1 MSQNSILELEFKTD
15 TGLGNRANIG
25 IIVLRTD
32 QTLEHEFSNLLNLA
46 GVALYHSRI
55 PNEMEVTKENLANM
69 EKELPVAAALLPAL
83 FNFDVIG
90 YGCTSG
96 STIIGEKNVEKAIQV
111 VHPDVPTSNPLTACK
126 AALQALRVKRVAF
139 LTPYDPGITTTMR
152 DNLLVSGFEIPV
164 TGSFFESD
172 DFVVGRI
179 DPESILEAIEKIG
192 ARDDCDG
199 VFVSCTNLRV
209 ASIIETAEAR
219 LGKPVTSSNHALAWH
234 LLRLAGIQDCPENFG
249 SLFQMQ
255 LNEHDE

>member
-32 QTLEHEFSNLLNLA
+32 QTLEHEFANLLDLA

-96 STIIGEKNVEKAIQV
+96 STIIG
-111 VHPDVPTSNPLTACK
+111 
-126 AALQALRVKRVAF
+126 
-139 LTPYDPGITTTMR
+139 
-152 DNLLVSGFEIPV
+152 
-164 TGSFFESD
+164 
-172 DFVVGRI
+172 
-179 DPESILEAIEKIG
+179 
-192 ARDDCDG
+192 
-199 VFVSCTNLRV
+199 
-209 ASIIETAEAR
+209 
-219 LGKPVTSSNHALAWH
+219 
-234 LLRLAGIQDCPENFG
+234 
-249 SLFQMQ
+249 
-255 LNEHDE
+255 

>member
-32 QTLEHEFSNLLNLA
+32 QTLEHEFANLLDLA

-69 EKELPVAAALLPAL
+69 EKELPVAAALLPAS
-83 FNFDVIG
+83 FNFSAIG

-96 STIIGEKNVEKAIQV
+96 ATIIGEDRVEKAIQS
-111 VHPDVPTSNPLTACK
+111 VHPKTPCSNPLTACK
-126 AALQALRVKRVAF
+126 AALRALGLKKIAL
-139 LTPYDPGITTTMR
+139 LTPYDPAITTEMR
-152 DNLLVSGFEIPV
+152 DNLLGDGFQIPL
-164 TGSFFESD
+164 TGSFFEAD

-179 DPESILEAIEKIG
+179 DMESILASIEKIG
-192 ARDDCDG
+192 CSENCDG

-209 ASIIETAEAR
+209 ASIIEEAEAR
-219 LGKPVTSSNHALAWH
+219 IGKPVTSSNHALAWH
-234 LLRLAGIQDCPENFG
+234 LLRLAGIQDCPKNFG
-249 SLFQMQ
+249 SLFQVQ
-255 LNEHDE
+255 LN